1 MDRHVTWQSSV
12 KGKPKACYE
21 GFVYNKKET
30 SKSDPTVDFYVSE
43 RKRNKKTIVPGYSIS
58 VEIQY

>member
-1 MDRHVTWQSSV
+1 MDRHDSWQSSE

-30 SKSDPTVDFYVSE
+30 SKSDPTVDFYVCNQFFLKLS
-43 RKRNKKTIVPGYSIS
+43 KKKKYLSSLV
-58 VEIQY
+58 